1 MIRTRRSGQIE
12 ASRVEVIVKN
22 QPAFTKSPP
31 DVLERFAAAT
41 DGLSSLEHRKMFG
54 YPSVFVNGNMLA
66 GVFQDRVMVRLS
78 EADRAKFLAM
88 PNARVFEP
96 MPGRPMRE
104 YVEIGAAS
112 MPAREMRRWIER
124 GLVYVEGL
132 PTKAK
137 KAKPKRES
145 KKR

>member
-1 MIRTRRSGQIE
+1 M
-12 ASRVEVIVKN
+12 EVIVRN

-31 DVLERFAAAT
+31 NVLERFAAAT
-41 DGLSSLEHRKMFG
+41 DGLASIEPRKMFG

-66 GVFQDRVMVRLS
+66 SVFQDRIMVRLS

-88 PNARVFEP
+88 PNTRLFEP

-104 YVEIGAAS
+104 YVEI
-112 MPAREMRRWIER
+112 PAGDVPPKEMRRWIER
-124 GLVYVEGL
+124 GLAYVETL
-132 PTKAK
+132 PPKARKAK
-137 KAKPKRES
+137 AKAKAAIETDVKTKRKAAP